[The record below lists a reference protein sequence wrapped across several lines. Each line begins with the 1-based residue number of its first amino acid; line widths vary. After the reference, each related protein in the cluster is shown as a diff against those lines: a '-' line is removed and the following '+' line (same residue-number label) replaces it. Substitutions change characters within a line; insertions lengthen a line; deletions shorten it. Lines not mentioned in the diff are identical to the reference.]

1 MTLTPVRTWFAKMKH
16 PAPMAKL
23 SHIAVSI
30 ITFIC
35 AEKKREKK
43 ASDKSL
49 SDANYHSLHV
59 SQVDLRRLVNMYC
72 SSPKANISLFT
83 NWKISMFAAGK
94 SKACL

>member
-1 MTLTPVRTWFAKMKH
+1 MKH

-43 ASDKSL
+43 CQINLYLTQITTAYMCLKLIYADWSICTAVHRKPIL
-49 SDANYHSLHV
+49 AYL
-59 SQVDLRRLVNMYC
+59 Q
-72 SSPKANISLFT
+72 I
-83 NWKISMFAAGK
+83 GK
-94 SKACL
+94 